1 MNFEELRNKYKNFI
15 YKDYKIYDLEDRI
28 CLEYTFEIENL
39 KKFTPRIEVLKK
51 EFKFN
56 DIDSLLVQNIVFNIG
71 MIEAISYYKAV
82 CSENFTIE
90 CGAIDSYQEKWF
102 RKLFYLGLGEFRY
115 INNIKIDENEFIKFK
130 SLGNKIEISKS
141 ENRLSGNIIPIGGGK
156 DSNVTLELLEKYKEN
171 NLAFCI
177 GSKRVSLDCAKA
189 AGYKD
194 NQIIEVKR
202 IIDKNLLDLNKEGY
216 LNGHTPF
223 SAYVAFTSYYMAYL
237 TGKKYITLSNENS
250 ANDSTVIGTKI
261 NHQYSKTY
269 EFENDF
275 NNYTLKYFGCDI
287 KYFSFLRPLSEI
299 QIAMLISQYK
309 KYHSIFK
316 SCNVGSKQNPWVW
329 CCDCAKCL
337 FVYIILSPFLYKD
350 ELVNIFG
357 VDLYEKESLLKLF
370 KELIGDADAKPFEC
384 VGTIKEVRFSL
395 SYLINKLDK
404 NNLPYLL
411 KYFYENYEL
420 SDTNES
426 LLTEFNN
433 ENNLPLEFVDLLK
446 EE

>member
-177 GSKRVSLDCAKA
+177 GSKSVSLDCAKA

-223 SAYVAFTSYYMAYL
+223 SAIVAFITYLVATLLNKKYVA
-237 TGKKYITLSNENS
+237 LSNEDS
-250 ANDSTVIGTKI
+250 ANETNVEGENI
-261 NHQYSKTY
+261 NHQ
-269 EFENDF
+269 
-275 NNYTLKYFGCDI
+275 
-287 KYFSFLRPLSEI
+287 
-299 QIAMLISQYK
+299 
-309 KYHSIFK
+309 
-316 SCNVGSKQNPWVW
+316 
-329 CCDCAKCL
+329 
-337 FVYIILSPFLYKD
+337 
-350 ELVNIFG
+350 
-357 VDLYEKESLLKLF
+357 
-370 KELIGDADAKPFEC
+370 
-384 VGTIKEVRFSL
+384 
-395 SYLINKLDK
+395 
-404 NNLPYLL
+404 
-411 KYFYENYEL
+411 
-420 SDTNES
+420 
-426 LLTEFNN
+426 
-433 ENNLPLEFVDLLK
+433 
-446 EE
+446 